1 MWMYL
6 LPGWRG
12 EMSKYQIPDNE
23 EEGEVLKNKLEL
35 TDPLEIATQE
45 TQGFANA
52 EYALINELTDQTS
65 FDVEY
70 ICRIH
75 RLALSKVYEFAG
87 NYRTMNM
94 SKEGFHFS
102 AAHVLPRSMRTFE
115 QGVLNELS
123 DVYNSRNNLVRDIG
137 VVHAEL
143 LYIHPFREGN
153 GRAARILANMMAYK
167 AGYPSINFDPIAKRG
182 DYRNK
187 YIRGVQQ
194 ALDQEYTIMIE
205 LIEELLPAF

>member
-1 MWMYL
+1 
-6 LPGWRG
+6 
-12 EMSKYQIPDNE
+12 MSKYQVPDNE
-23 EEGEVLKNKLEL
+23 KEREVLKNKLGT
-35 TDPLEIATQE
+35 TDPLEIATYE

-75 RLALSKVYEFAG
+75 RLALIEVYEFAG
-87 NYRTMNM
+87 NYRTVNM

-102 AAHVLPRSMRTFE
+102 AAHVLSNSMRVFE
-115 QGVLNELS
+115 QEMLNDLPH
-123 DVYNSRNNLVRDIG
+123 VYNSRDQLVKDIG
-137 VVHAEL
+137 AVHAEL

-153 GRAARILANMMAYK
+153 GRTARILANMMAFK
-167 AGYPSINFDPIAKRG
+167 AGYSGINFDPIAKSG

-187 YIRGVQQ
+187 YIQGVQQ
-194 ALDQEYTIMIE
+194 ALNQEYTIMTEI
-205 LIEELLPAF
+205 IEELLPNL